1 MADISSFLKKIME
14 AIYGEEVRSSIH
26 DALAAMN
33 KESSSTMEFAAT
45 AKDSAAASAK
55 KAKGEA
61 DTAAKKAAESLNSA
75 GNAAESEANAKAS
88 ELIAKQYSDNADA
101 AADRAKESETYA
113 ANSEAVALQ
122 ESREAEESKNA
133 AALSEAEAKA
143 AEERVKAVKNE
154 VEIAGTQAA
163 ADAKAA
169 QEAKTAAESARDS
182 AKTSETNARNS
193 EISAQQSKET
203 AENAKNAAQ
212 EAKQSTEDDALAA
225 AQSKKDA
232 EAAKL
237 AAEQARDSAE
247 EKAVEAAGSADKAEQ
262 YSGKPPKPQNG
273 TWWIWNADTG
283 EYYDT
288 KISCEL
294 QGPVGNGIKDIQL
307 TSGDHSPGTTDV
319 YTVHMTDGSSYAI
332 SVYNGLNG
340 TGVGDVLGISF
351 DLVLPASGW
360 KDGVIT
366 VADNR
371 LLASATH
378 KYLLSVYDASKDE
391 FMECSVQPKDIA
403 TSGVLSFTCEIEP
416 LKDITINLI
425 RLALSG
431 NGATQ

>member
-1 MADISSFLKKIME
+1 MADISSFLKKIKE
-14 AIYGEEVRSSIH
+14 AIYGEEVRGSIH

-33 KESSSTMEFAAT
+33 EESSSAMEFAAT
-45 AKDSAAASAK
+45 AKDSAAASAE

-61 DTAAKKAAESLNSA
+61 DTAAKKAAEALNSA
-75 GNAAESEANAKAS
+75 GNAAQSEANAKAS
-88 ELIAKQYSDNADA
+88 ELTAKQYADNADA
-101 AADRAKESETYA
+101 AANRAKESEINA
-113 ANSEAVALQ
+113 ANSEAVAFQ
-122 ESREAEESKNA
+122 ESREAEESQNA

-143 AEERVKAVKNE
+143 A
-154 VEIAGTQAA
+154 
-163 ADAKAA
+163 
-169 QEAKTAAESARDS
+169 
-182 AKTSETNARNS
+182 
-193 EISAQQSKET
+193 
-203 AENAKNAAQ
+203 
-212 EAKQSTEDDALAA
+212 
-225 AQSKKDA
+225 
-232 EAAKL
+232 KL
-237 AAEQARDSAE
+237 AAEKARDSAE

-307 TSGDHSPGTTDV
+307 TSGGHSPGTTDV
-319 YTVHMTDGSSYAI
+319 YTVHMTDGSTYSI

-340 TGVGDVLGISF
+340 TGAGDVLGITF
-351 DLVLPASGW
+351 DLVLPVSGW
-360 KDGVIT
+360 KDGAIT

-371 LLASATH
+371 LLASATY

-391 FMECSVQPKDIA
+391 FMECSVQPKDIT

-425 RLALSG
+425 RLELSG
-431 NGATQ
+431 NGAAQ

>member
-1 MADISSFLKKIME
+1 MADISSFLKKIKE
-14 AIYGEEVRSSIH
+14 AIYGEEVRGSIH

-33 KESSSTMEFAAT
+33 EESSSAMEFAAT
-45 AKDSAAASAK
+45 AKDSAAASAE
-55 KAKGEA
+55 KAKG
-61 DTAAKKAAESLNSA
+61 
-75 GNAAESEANAKAS
+75 
-88 ELIAKQYSDNADA
+88 
-101 AADRAKESETYA
+101 
-113 ANSEAVALQ
+113 
-122 ESREAEESKNA
+122 
-133 AALSEAEAKA
+133 

-154 VEIAGTQAA
+154 VEIAGAQAT

-169 QEAKTAAESARDS
+169 QDAKAAAESARDS

-193 EISAQQSKET
+193 EISAQQSKDT

-212 EAKQSTEDDALAA
+212 EAKQSAEDDALAA

-237 AAEQARDSAE
+237 VAEQARDSAE

-319 YTVHMTDGSSYAI
+319 YTVHMTDGSTYSI

-340 TGVGDVLGISF
+340 TGAGDVLGITF
-351 DLVLPASGW
+351 DLVLPVSGW
-360 KDGVIT
+360 KDGAIA

-371 LLASATH
+371 LLASATY

-391 FMECSVQPKDIA
+391 FMECSVQPKDIT

-425 RLALSG
+425 RLELSG
-431 NGATQ
+431 NGAAQ